1 MKAKYI
7 SRNLKL
13 LIVLY
18 WVVLILLKAGELIF
32 QQPVKALTIEIETI
46 LIKTFVSMLLFPPS
60 VCPFSP
66 STWPS
71 VNAGV
76 ALHGA
81 WGHPQVLFILEPAL

>member
-1 MKAKYI
+1 MYLQKLETPNCPLLGSVDTLEGRRTYFSAASKSTDY
-7 SRNLKL
+7 RNRNN
-13 LIVLY
+13 
-18 WVVLILLKAGELIF
+18 
-32 QQPVKALTIEIETI
+32 P
-46 LIKTFVSMLLFPPS
+46 IKTFVSMLLFPPS